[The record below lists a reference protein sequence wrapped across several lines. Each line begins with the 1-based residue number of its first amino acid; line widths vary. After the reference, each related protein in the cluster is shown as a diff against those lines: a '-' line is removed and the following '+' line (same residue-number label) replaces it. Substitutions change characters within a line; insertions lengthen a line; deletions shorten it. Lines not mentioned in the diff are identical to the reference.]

1 MIKIAYVDGGKARSL
16 VFGLRRVRLS
26 LSRNE
31 SVDVLRKKIDQIDE
45 KIVKLLNDRA
55 TLAKK
60 IGHTKSL
67 GNQEVYVPHREKE
80 VLERVSGLSRGP
92 LATQAVRSVF
102 REIISGCRS
111 LEAPLEVAFFGAEA
125 TYTHL
130 AAREQFGA
138 SANFR
143 PTASIAEVFQ
153 EVSQGRS
160 SFGVVPIENSTEGV
174 VAHTLDSLVE
184 SDLKICAEIFLEIHH
199 HLLSLSGRAQE
210 VKKIISHPQALA
222 QCRGWLARHFP
233 SVPVEEVASTAH
245 AAAAAAADGALAAI
259 SSALAKEVYGLKAV
273 AENIEDLS
281 TNITRFLVIGK
292 MGTKPTGDDKTSLVF
307 SVQDKP
313 GVLHRMLQPFARRRI
328 NLSKIESR
336 PLKNKPWEYMFF
348 LDLRGHRDEAPVGKA
363 IESLAKNCVFLKVM
377 GSYPSGR

>member
-1 MIKIAYVDGGKARSL
+1 
-16 VFGLRRVRLS
+16 

-31 SVDVLRKKIDQIDE
+31 SVDVLRKKIDQVDE
-45 KIVKLLNDRA
+45 KIVRLLNDRA
-55 TLAKK
+55 SLALK
-60 IGHTKSL
+60 IGHSKSL

-80 VLERVSGLSRGP
+80 ILERVSGLSRGSFAP
-92 LATQAVRSVF
+92 QAVRSVF

-111 LEAPLEVAFFGAEA
+111 LEAQLVVVFFGAEA

-138 SANFR
+138 SASLR
-143 PTASIAEVFQ
+143 PTASIGEVFND
-153 EVSQGRS
+153 VAQGRAS
-160 SFGVVPIENSTEGV
+160 LGVVPIENSTEGV

-184 SDLKICAEIFLEIHH
+184 SDLKICGEIFLDIHH
-199 HLLSLSGRAQE
+199 NLLSRSGRGAD
-210 VKKIISHPQALA
+210 VRKIISHPQALA

-233 SVPVEEVASTAH
+233 AVAVEEVASTAH
-245 AAAAAAADGALAAI
+245 AALKASGDGSLAAI
-259 SSALAKEVYGLKAV
+259 SSAMAKEVYGLKAV
-273 AENIEDLS
+273 AENIEDQAN
-281 TNITRFLVIGK
+281 NITRFLVIGK
-292 MGTKPTGDDKTSLVF
+292 MSTKPSGDDKTSLVF

-348 LDLRGHRDEAPVGKA
+348 LDLHGHRDEAPVKKA
-363 IESLAKNCVFLKVM
+363 IASLEENCVFLKIM
-377 GSYPSGR
+377 GSYPSGK